1 MTRSRSSLVSALRL
15 LAIIMLAAF
24 AAEALIMLMLRAVM
38 PPLGIWLE
46 ALVDS
51 ALLVAILLP
60 ALYVFM
66 VRPLELQITFRRST
80 EERLASLFETVMDA
94 IIAMGEDGRIFLF
107 NQGAQKIFGYSAQE
121 ISGRPFTLLMP
132 SRSVEAHH
140 QRLRDFARAPETAW
154 RMDERSEVF
163 GRRKDGSEFP
173 AEASVSK
180 FTLSGHLIFTVI
192 LHDITTRKQAE
203 ETLRRTHE
211 ELEQRVQER
220 TLTVREQAQHLAA
233 LEERQRLARE
243 LHDSLSQA
251 LYGIAL
257 GTHTAREFLDADRG
271 KVVEALD
278 YVLALADAGLTEMRA
293 LIFDL
298 RPESLEL
305 EGLVKALT
313 KQVGAARA
321 RYDLE
326 TGMELCDEP
335 DVPLEAKEAVYR
347 IAQEALN
354 NTVKHASARRVSLRL
369 CHGDESVVLEV
380 SDDGV
385 GFDPQTL
392 RPGHLG
398 LSSMRERAARLGG
411 HLEIHSAPGSGT
423 RVRAEFPLRRP
434 ASPEALES
442 AMA

>member
-1 MTRSRSSLVSALRL
+1 MTRSRSSLVSSLRL
-15 LAIIMLAAF
+15 LVIITLATF
-24 AAEALIMLMLRAVM
+24 TAETLIMLMLRAVM

-94 IIAMGEDGRIFLF
+94 IIAVGEDGRIFLF

-121 ISGRPFTLLMP
+121 VSGRPFAMLMP
-132 SRSVEAHH
+132 SRFVEAHR
-140 QRLRDFARAPETAW
+140 QRLGDFARAPETAW

-220 TLTVREQAQHLAA
+220 TLMVREQD
-233 LEERQRLARE
+233 RKSTRLN
-243 LHDSLSQA
+243 S
-251 LYGIAL
+251 
-257 GTHTAREFLDADRG
+257 
-271 KVVEALD
+271 
-278 YVLALADAGLTEMRA
+278 
-293 LIFDL
+293 
-298 RPESLEL
+298 
-305 EGLVKALT
+305 
-313 KQVGAARA
+313 
-321 RYDLE
+321 
-326 TGMELCDEP
+326 
-335 DVPLEAKEAVYR
+335 
-347 IAQEALN
+347 
-354 NTVKHASARRVSLRL
+354 
-369 CHGDESVVLEV
+369 
-380 SDDGV
+380 
-385 GFDPQTL
+385 
-392 RPGHLG
+392 
-398 LSSMRERAARLGG
+398 
-411 HLEIHSAPGSGT
+411 
-423 RVRAEFPLRRP
+423 
-434 ASPEALES
+434 
-442 AMA
+442 

>member
-1 MTRSRSSLVSALRL
+1 MTRSRSSLVSSLRL
-15 LAIIMLAAF
+15 LVIITLATF
-24 AAEALIMLMLRAVM
+24 TAETLIMLMLRAVM

-46 ALVDS
+46 ALLD
-51 ALLVAILLP
+51 ATLLVAILLP

-94 IIAMGEDGRIFLF
+94 IIAVGEDGRIFLF

-121 ISGRPFTLLMP
+121 VSGRPFALLMP
-132 SRSVEAHH
+132 SRFVEAHR
-140 QRLRDFARAPETAW
+140 QRLGDFARAPATAW
-154 RMDERSEVF
+154 RMDERTEVF

-180 FTLSGHLIFTVI
+180 VTLSGHLIFTVI

-220 TLTVREQAQHLAA
+220 TLMVREQAQHLAA
-233 LEERQRLARE
+233 LEERQHLARE

-305 EGLVKALT
+305 EGLVRALT
-313 KQVGAARA
+313 KQVGAVRA

-326 TGMELCDEP
+326 TGTELCDEP
-335 DVPLEAKEAVYR
+335 DVPLEAKEAIYR

-369 CHGDESVVLEV
+369 CRGDAKVVLEV

-423 RVRAEFPLRRP
+423 RVRAEFPLRRE
-434 ASPEALES
+434 ASLEALES
-442 AMA
+442 ATA